1 MPSPPLEPGATARQ
15 LVQARVNE
23 TWPSHGI
30 GSCTMIQRQ
39 LPELSSLPSG
49 AWIGVTG
56 GQRERSGLWAKLFER
71 ERGARV
77 HLAVRCMAL
86 QLAGYRDVCA
96 ADDIA
101 FGRVP

>member
-1 MPSPPLEPGATARQ
+1 MASPPLEPGATARQ
-15 LVQARVNE
+15 LVQPRVSE

-30 GSCTMIQRQ
+30 GACRTIQGQ
-39 LPELSSLPSG
+39 LPELTSLPSG
-49 AWIGVTG
+49 AWVGVTG
-56 GQRERSGLWAKLFER
+56 GSRERAGLWAKLFGQ
-71 ERGARV
+71 ERGSRV

-96 ADDIA
+96 ADDVA